1 MALTDTAV
9 RNAKAKE
16 KPYKLGDSGGLFV
29 IVRPNGAKWW
39 RLKYRFGGKEKQL
52 SLGVYPDVSLHQ
64 ARRRRDEHRQ
74 LLADGVNPSGHRNVT
89 HAGTVDGTAD
99 SFEIVAREWLSR
111 QLPSWSEGHARTVE
125 YRLVAYVFP
134 TLGTRSMTDIG
145 PQDILAMLRSIQEA
159 EKYETASRVLMVVRQ
174 VCVYAI
180 ATGRITHNIAAS
192 VRPALTQAPPSKQ
205 FAAAT
210 DPKEIGPLLRMID
223 GYSGSPIVLAALR
236 LAPLVF
242 TRPGELRH
250 AKWADIDL
258 DAAEWRFRVSKTQTD
273 LIVPL
278 SRQAVQILVNLRP
291 YTAHQTEWVFPGA
304 RNNGRPMSENA
315 VLAALRSLGITKDQA
330 TPHGFRATARTA
342 LQEQLG
348 FPVHVIEMQLA
359 HRVADALGTSYNRT
373 SFLPERKKMMQAWSD
388 YLDDL
393 RTKSTA

>member
-9 RNAKAKE
+9 RNAKPKE

-74 LLADGVNPSGHRNVT
+74 LLADGVNPSGHRKVEHAVT
-89 HAGTVDGTAD
+89 GDGSPD
-99 SFEIVAREWLSR
+99 ESFEAVAREWLSR

-145 PQDILAMLRSIQEA
+145 PQDILAMLRPIQEA

-192 VRPALTQAPPSKQ
+192 VRPALTQAPPSKH

-223 GYSGSPIVLAALR
+223 GYAGSPVVLAALR

-250 AKWADIDL
+250 AKWVDIDL
-258 DAAEWRFRVSKTQTD
+258 DAAEWRFQSRKRRPISSCLSVVKPFRSSATCAHIPPTRPNGYSQGRGTTDARCPKTA
-273 LIVPL
+273 
-278 SRQAVQILVNLRP
+278 S
-291 YTAHQTEWVFPGA
+291 
-304 RNNGRPMSENA
+304 
-315 VLAALRSLGITKDQA
+315 
-330 TPHGFRATARTA
+330 
-342 LQEQLG
+342 
-348 FPVHVIEMQLA
+348 
-359 HRVADALGTSYNRT
+359 
-373 SFLPERKKMMQAWSD
+373 
-388 YLDDL
+388 
-393 RTKSTA
+393 